1 MRSVPIL
8 SKIFVCVY
16 LSIQAQLNHC
26 TCPMEERGWA
36 QNDDGTLKD
45 ASEMEWPD
53 SPTDEQPKLDWP
65 EPTNPIGSSSS
76 LPEAAAQPTLPP
88 AENSQG
94 LKIRLH
100 NLAKH

>member
-36 QNDDGTLKD
+36 QNDDGTLKE

-53 SPTDEQPKLDWP
+53 SP
-65 EPTNPIGSSSS
+65 PTAQSHETLIKYRALVIYYKRFCNPN
-76 LPEAAAQPTLPP
+76 T
-88 AENSQG
+88 
-94 LKIRLH
+94 
-100 NLAKH
+100 KH